1 MNTSSIPRPRWRRS
15 KRGMLVIGLAA
26 ALLLVLIASGETA
39 GNETRESLKVVVSP
53 ASMAIPVAEVAT
65 RATEVT
71 SLLRTLEGELAPSPE
86 IEIIR
91 KQLPQFVGHID
102 VLLQGTTEILGDQ
115 PPLATLQTQRQ
126 IWQGLEL
133 NTSRWLKV
141 LTERAVQLRK
151 ALDRL
156 QDLQQT
162 WTHTRETAQN
172 SKAPGPINQ
181 QIDTVLAALSG
192 AQSPLQA
199 EHSAVLDLQGR
210 VAAESS
216 RCESLLMLI
225 AQAQKQAVGGI
236 LVQDGLPIWSAQ
248 LWAQAEKVT
257 PARLREIANNCW
269 EDIRQYLTDP
279 SAGMPFHVGLFLV
292 LSLVWWAAR
301 GRVARWEAAGGGI
314 SVAATV
320 FAHPYA
326 AALFC
331 SIFLAT
337 RPGSPAPQTVQ
348 ALLQIVAILPM
359 IQLTRTRV
367 DPRIVPGL
375 YALGA
380 LFAVNTVRQTL
391 DGAPLVGQA
400 ILVLEMLTGTLLVGW
415 SLVLGDLR
423 AALTSAKKS
432 ARLQAL
438 RIGAIFV
445 LFSLAVGLA
454 AGALGFMGLGRL
466 LASEILG
473 GCTMALEFYA
483 YFLVASGVVAFA
495 LRVWPLRLLQ
505 MVQRHCDLLE
515 RRTQRLLVWLTVG
528 GWLSRWLA
536 YMGLLQPA
544 LSFGAAILAMNLE
557 RGSISIS
564 LGDVLIF
571 IITVWVAHWLSA
583 FLRFI
588 LNEDVYPRMHI
599 APGLSYAISSLLHYV
614 ILALGVVV
622 GMGLMGMD
630 LSRVTV
636 LAGAFGVGIGFGL
649 QSVVNN
655 FVCGLILLFE
665 RPIHVG
671 DMIEV
676 GDLLGEV
683 RRIGIRAS
691 VVRTRRGADIIV
703 PNAQLVTD
711 KVTNWTL
718 SDKLRR
724 IELPVSVNYGASP
737 KKVIAVL
744 ETVARETPRVLQ
756 VPAPRALLMSYGDS
770 SINFELRAWTDEPI
784 YWRQVRSNLAV
795 AVYDAVFE
803 AGMTFP
809 FPQREVRVLK
819 DRPSPEEREQ
829 PISNKE
835 PQNVGGG

>member
-1 MNTSSIPRPRWRRS
+1 
-15 KRGMLVIGLAA
+15 MLVIGLAV
-26 ALLLVLIASGETA
+26 ALLLVSIVSGGTV
-39 GNETRESLKVVVSP
+39 GNETRESRKVAAPTAP
-53 ASMAIPVAEVAT
+53 AAIPVAEVAT

-71 SLLRTLEGELAPSPE
+71 GLLRTLEAQLARSPE
-86 IEIIR
+86 IETIQ
-91 KQLPQFVGHID
+91 KQLPELVGHID
-102 VLLQGTTEILGDQ
+102 VLLQGTMEILGEQ

-126 IWQGLEL
+126 IWEGLKL
-133 NTSRWLKV
+133 HTSRWLRV

-156 QDLQQT
+156 QDLQKT
-162 WTHTRETAQN
+162 WNYTREAAQN
-172 SKAPGPINQ
+172 SKAPERTMQ
-181 QIDTVLAALSG
+181 EIDTVLTALTG
-192 AQSPLQA
+192 AQPPLQA

-210 VAAESS
+210 VAVESS
-216 RCESLLMLI
+216 RCENLMMLI
-225 AQAQKQAVGGI
+225 TQAQKQAVGGI
-236 LVQDGLPIWSAQ
+236 FVQEGQPIWSAQ
-248 LWAQAEKVT
+248 LWAQAERVT
-257 PARLREIANNCW
+257 PARLHEIAHNCW
-269 EDIRQYLTDP
+269 EDLRQYFTDP
-279 SAGMPFHVGLFLV
+279 SAGMLLQAGCFLV
-292 LSLVWWAAR
+292 LSLLLCAAR
-301 GRVARWEAAGGGI
+301 GRVARWEAAGEGI
-314 SVAATV
+314 SVTATV

-331 SIFLAT
+331 TLFLAT

-348 ALLQIVAILPM
+348 SLLEIVAPLPM
-359 IQLTRTRV
+359 IHLIRAGV

-375 YALGA
+375 YALA
-380 LFAVNTVRQTL
+380 TLFAINTVRQTL

-400 ILVLEMLTGTLLVGW
+400 ILVLEMLAGTLLVGW

-423 AALTSAKKS
+423 AGLTSAKES
-432 ARLQAL
+432 ARLKAL
-438 RIGAIFV
+438 RIGAVFILLTF
-445 LFSLAVGLA
+445 AVALA

-466 LASEILG
+466 LASQILAG
-473 GCTMALEFYA
+473 GAMALVFYS
-483 YFLVASGVVAFA
+483 YFLVATGAVAFA

-505 MVQRHCDLLE
+505 MVQRHRELLE
-515 RRTQRLLVWLTVG
+515 QRAHRLLVWLAVG
-528 GWLSRWLA
+528 GWVIRVLA
-536 YMGLLQPA
+536 YMGLLEPA
-544 LSFGAAILAMNLE
+544 LSSGAAILAMNLE

-571 IITVWVAHWLSA
+571 IVTVWVSRLLSS

-588 LNEDVYPRMHI
+588 LDEDVYPRMRI
-599 APGLSYAISSLLHYV
+599 APGLSYAVSNLLHYI
-614 ILALGVVV
+614 ILALGVIV

-671 DMIEV
+671 DMIEI

-718 SDKLRR
+718 NDKLRR
-724 IELPVSVNYGASP
+724 IELQVGVNYGVSP
-737 KKVIAVL
+737 KKVIEVL
-744 ETVARETPRVLQ
+744 ETVARKTPRVLQ

-795 AVYDAVFE
+795 AVYDAVIE

-809 FPQREVRVLK
+809 FPQREVRVIRDHDLEGK
-819 DRPSPEEREQ
+819 
-829 PISNKE
+829 
-835 PQNVGGG
+835 GL